1 MEGLLWIALLLFI
14 VSSLISTKRSY
25 FIGSAGWLFF
35 AAHWAS
41 LPTYYIH
48 ISDFFNVILTILV
61 AIFCAYVA
69 FIMLVNKDELT
80 LTITKA
86 AAIGG
91 IFYFSFAEFSYLNY
105 VLRETVTSQTVV
117 ALNALGIQAIQLDWN
132 VVMLN
137 NHVVE
142 IILGCTGIESMAL
155 LLGIIAC
162 APAPRTNKFK
172 AFLVSVPVVYILNIV
187 RNGFVITAS
196 GYEWFGPSEYS
207 FYIAH
212 NVLAKFGSIM
222 ALIVI
227 SYLVFKILPELLDL
241 VVNVFTLLKG
251 GIQDISERF

>member
-1 MEGLLWIALLLFI
+1 MEGLLWSALLLFI
-14 VSSLISTKRSY
+14 VASLISTKRSY

-41 LPTYYIH
+41 LPIYYVH

-61 AIFCAYVA
+61 AVFCAFVA
-69 FIMLVNKDELT
+69 LIMLLNKDELT
-80 LTITKA
+80 LTITRA

-105 VLRETVTSQTVV
+105 VLRETVTFQSV
-117 ALNALGIQAIQLDWN
+117 AILNALGIQAIQLDWN
-132 VVMLN
+132 IVMLN
-137 NHVVE
+137 NHIVE

-162 APAPRTNKFK
+162 TPAPLPNKFK
-172 AFLVSVPVVYILNIV
+172 AFFISVPVVYFLNIV
-187 RNGFVITAS
+187 RNCFVITAS
-196 GYEWFGPSEYS
+196 GYEWFGPSDYS

-212 NVLAKFGSIM
+212 NVLAKLGSIM

-227 SYLVFKILPELLDL
+227 SYLVFKILPELLDV

-251 GIQDISERF
+251 GIRDISQRL